1 MARDRGRVAWC
12 FAVTMDALSKISD
25 GSPTLSKTKAMSMY
39 LEMSTLLWMLGR
51 CYFYLIFAYR
61 EISDGITRPLG
72 TETMAVYLEPQ
83 LFTEIYAPESRNYCC
98 IARSHA
104 VPFPQARNPKTVTS
118 YSEDPRSFIFYYTMF
133 RRVPIPH
140 DDPIHTMLYIHA
152 DLMKMQPAMLLQF
165 QQVHTIWLFLPSSQ
179 EALTKEPPTQFD
191 PAKMLGHARTPT
203 MAVKVPEIALRN
215 HEIHHKSL
223 ESFEKDGNYQLV
235 GRISYARLGEK
246 ILGSWGDFGAFG
258 SIFTWP
264 TAALPKLHIR
274 RQISEHTFSWT
285 DLSHKGHFLE
295 LHVLTVAYL
304 FSFPSYIH
312 ALAPGASASALN
324 TTYSP
329 FTLNGT
335 PNVLLK
341 IVKRGEDDSFKPG
354 GRTTFVLRLYEAF
367 GGQCRAQWRIAH
379 GIAMEAVYE
388 TNLLE
393 DVSATAKR
401 WPRRREKRES
411 RALTLGPTQAL

>member
-1 MARDRGRVAWC
+1 MLFEHRDGATMIRWHEIADELLEPFLEGRAYRRIAARFLG
-12 FAVTMDALSKISD
+12 F
-25 GSPTLSKTKAMSMY
+25 GSHGMSSNSIRFDW
-39 LEMSTLLWMLGR
+39 LTSLTQMSTLLWMLGR

-72 TETMAVYLEPQ
+72 TETMAVYLEP
-83 LFTEIYAPESRNYCC
+83 
-98 IARSHA
+98 
-104 VPFPQARNPKTVTS
+104 
-118 YSEDPRSFIFYYTMF
+118 
-133 RRVPIPH
+133 
-140 DDPIHTMLYIHA
+140 
-152 DLMKMQPAMLLQF
+152 
-165 QQVHTIWLFLPSSQ
+165 Q

-223 ESFEKDGNYQLV
+223 ESFEKDGNY
-235 GRISYARLGEK
+235 
-246 ILGSWGDFGAFG
+246 
-258 SIFTWP
+258 
-264 TAALPKLHIR
+264 
-274 RQISEHTFSWT
+274 
-285 DLSHKGHFLE
+285 GHFLE

-367 GGQCRAQWRIAH
+367 GGQCRAQWRIAM
-379 GIAMEAVYE
+379 GSQWKLC
-388 TNLLE
+388 T
-393 DVSATAKR
+393 K
-401 WPRRREKRES
+401 
-411 RALTLGPTQAL
+411 PTY